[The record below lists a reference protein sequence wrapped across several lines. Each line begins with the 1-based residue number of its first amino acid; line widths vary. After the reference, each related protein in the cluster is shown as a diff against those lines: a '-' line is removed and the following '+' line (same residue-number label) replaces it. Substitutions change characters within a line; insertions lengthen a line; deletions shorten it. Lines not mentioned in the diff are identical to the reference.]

1 MPTPK
6 TNQIMTKKTTTQQ
19 WTNKNYPE
27 MKGWTRTKHTRGPN
41 DKSAGKHYYTYHP
54 PHGVRKHLR
63 SLRKVNARMES
74 DTLAMKAKK
83 TKNTKNKTDDKDV
96 VIVTPKKPDPM
107 VIDLTLEDDV
117 EEEVEVAK
125 IPSTT
130 TIAVYGNVTMNLTP
144 GGGYHI
150 KWNE

>member
-19 WTNKNYPE
+19 WTNKKYPE

-41 DKSAGKHYYTYHP
+41 DKSAGQHYYTYHP
-54 PHGVRKHLR
+54 PHGDRKRLR
-63 SLRKVNARMES
+63 SLRKVNARMAS
-74 DTLAMKAKK
+74 DKLAIKAKK
-83 TKNTKNKTDDKDV
+83 IKNTKNNTDDEDV
-96 VIVTPKKPDPM
+96 VIVVPEKPEPM
-107 VIDLTLEDDV
+107 VIDLTLED
-117 EEEVEVAK
+117 EVEVAK

-130 TIAVYGNVTMNLTP
+130 TIAVYGNVTMKLTP

>member
-6 TNQIMTKKTTTQQ
+6 NNQIMTKKPMTHS
-19 WTNKNYPE
+19 WTNNKYPQ

-41 DKSAGKHYYTYHP
+41 DKNAGQHYYTYQP

-63 SLRKVNARMES
+63 SLRQVNARMES

-83 TKNTKNKTDDKDV
+83 TKNTKNNTDDKDV

-107 VIDLTLEDDV
+107 VIDLTLEDDD

-130 TIAVYGNVTMNLTP
+130 TIAVYGNVTMHLTP

>member
-19 WTNKNYPE
+19 WTNKKYPE

-41 DKSAGKHYYTYHP
+41 DKSAGQHYYTYHP
-54 PHGVRKHLR
+54 PHGDRKRLR
-63 SLRKVNARMES
+63 SLRQVNARMES

-83 TKNTKNKTDDKDV
+83 TKNTKNNTDDKDV
-96 VIVTPKKPDPM
+96 VIVVPEKPEPM
-107 VIDLTLEDDV
+107 VIDLTLED
-117 EEEVEVAK
+117 EVEVSK

>member
-19 WTNKNYPE
+19 WTNKKYPE

-41 DKSAGKHYYTYHP
+41 DKSAGQHYYTYHP
-54 PHGVRKHLR
+54 PRGDRKRLR
-63 SLRKVNARMES
+63 SLREVNARMES

-83 TKNTKNKTDDKDV
+83 TKNTKNNTDDEYV
-96 VIVTPKKPDPM
+96 VIVVPEKPEPM
-107 VIDLTLEDDV
+107 VIDLTLED
-117 EEEVEVAK
+117 EVEVAK

>member
-19 WTNKNYPE
+19 WTNKKYPE

-41 DKSAGKHYYTYHP
+41 DKSAGQHYYTYHP
-54 PHGVRKHLR
+54 PHGDRKRLR

-96 VIVTPKKPDPM
+96 VIVTPKKPEPM
-107 VIDLTLEDDV
+107 VIDLTLED
-117 EEEVEVAK
+117 EVEVSK

-130 TIAVYGNVTMNLTP
+130 TIAVYGNVTMNITP

>member
-19 WTNKNYPE
+19 WTNKKYPE

-41 DKSAGKHYYTYHP
+41 DKSAGQHYYTYHP
-54 PHGVRKHLR
+54 PRGDRKHLR
-63 SLRKVNARMES
+63 SLREVNARMAS
-74 DTLAMKAKK
+74 DKLAMKAKK
-83 TKNTKNKTDDKDV
+83 TKNTKNNTDDEDV
-96 VIVTPKKPDPM
+96 VIVVPEKPEPM
-107 VIDLTLEDDV
+107 VIDLTLEDDD
-117 EEEVEVAK
+117 EEEVEVSK

-130 TIAVYGNVTMNLTP
+130 TIAVYGNVTMHLTP